1 MAWAFVAPSLSDY
14 NEIMKTLRQSLIDYE
29 PALLKAIAEC
39 RAVLLSATTQFEMVT
54 QLTEALLSPVATAIV
69 LDDLSQEE
77 REALQFLLAQGG
89 QVDGPRF
96 AREYGAVRAM
106 GPARLERE
114 SPWENPANP
123 MEGLWYRGLIYQA
136 FQVVERGG
144 QEVVYIPSDL
154 LPLLNSISPIVQQ
167 SPQFQMAQVKT
178 PAFIISSEDHLR
190 ENFFSL
196 LAYLQNTP
204 IRLQADNQLSPETKK
219 ILIQALAPPLV
230 STFSPEAE
238 LEFLFHLG
246 QRVGVLTVGH
256 NRLRLDRHLTRN
268 WLQSPPEHQL
278 ELFQKSWR
286 ADPTWNDLW
295 HVPGLTPQPTGWE
308 NSPLRAR
315 SKILGYLEQ
324 IQDTESWWSIDEFVS
339 TIKRIDPDF
348 QRPNGDYESWYIQD
362 IRGNFLMGFEHWD
375 EVEGALIRHLLSH
388 VLPALGIVDLG
399 AASAA
404 SRPTSFRLTPPG
416 QLFLAGRPLP
426 IGDQRQ
432 TYLRADTNFRVRVPP
447 PASLY
452 DRFQLARFAQ
462 LERREEGR
470 AIYLITRASVSRAIK
485 NGITVE
491 QITAFLNRAT
501 NNQIPLK
508 VVEALRTWGARY
520 DVLQLEQVTLLRFK
534 DERVLAEL
542 RQQTNID
549 HLLGEILNST
559 TVLVPEAH
567 LPELRRLLIELGYL
581 EEVK

>member
-1 MAWAFVAPSLSDY
+1 
-14 NEIMKTLRQSLIDYE
+14 
-29 PALLKAIAEC
+29 
-39 RAVLLSATTQFEMVT
+39 
-54 QLTEALLSPVATAIV
+54 
-69 LDDLSQEE
+69 
-77 REALQFLLAQGG
+77 LAQGG

-96 AREYGAVRAM
+96 TREYGSVRAM
-106 GPARLERE
+106 GSARLERE
-114 SPWENPANP
+114 CPWENPANP

-136 FQVVERGG
+136 FQVAERGG

-154 LPLLNSISPIVQQ
+154 LPLLNSISPAVQQ

-204 IRLQADNQLSPETKK
+204 VRLQADNQLAPELKK
-219 ILIQALAPPLV
+219 VLIQALAPPLV
-230 STFSPEAE
+230 TSLSPEAE
-238 LEFLFHLG
+238 LEFLLHLG
-246 QRVGVLTVGH
+246 QRTGLLTMAHG
-256 NRLRLDRHLTRN
+256 RLRLDRHLTRT
-268 WLQSPPEHQL
+268 WLQSPPERQL
-278 ELFQKSWR
+278 EFFQKSWR

-295 HVPGLTPQPTGWE
+295 HVPGLVPQPTGWE

-324 IQDTESWWSIDEFVS
+324 LQATEAWWSIDEFAA

-362 IRGNFLMGFEHWD
+362 VQGNFLMGFDHWD
-375 EVEGALIRHLLSH
+375 EVEGALISHLLTH
-388 VLPALGIVDLG
+388 ILPLLGIVDLG
-399 AASAA
+399 CASAV

-416 QLFLAGRPLP
+416 QLFLAGRPIP
-426 IGDQRQ
+426 VSDQRH
-432 TYLRADTNFRVRVPP
+432 TYLRADNNFRVRVPP

-470 AIYLITRASVSRAIK
+470 AIYLITRGSVHRAIK

-501 NNQIPLK
+501 NNQAPLK
-508 VVEALRTWGARY
+508 VVETLRTWGARHE
-520 DVLQLEQVTLLRFK
+520 VLRLEQVTLLRFK
-534 DERVLAEL
+534 DEHVLAEL
-542 RQQTNID
+542 RQQTGID
-549 HLLGEILNST
+549 QLLGEILNPT
-559 TVLVPEAH
+559 TVLVPNAY
-567 LPELRRLLIELGYL
+567 LPELRRLLVELGYL
-581 EEVK
+581 EEAK